1 MQIERRI
8 FIYRSIEYLVWF
20 LIFMLIESFVN
31 TRVGEV
37 IDASKVELYYGIL
50 ILFTAT
56 GFLLFGA
63 TGKIDFKSK
72 GVSVLPVIICMIAI
86 CADRRSLMRFPAAA
100 RR

>member
-37 IDASKVELYYGIL
+37 IDVSKVELYYGIF
-50 ILFTAT
+50 IFSSIIFEKKQT
-56 GFLLFGA
+56 F
-63 TGKIDFKSK
+63 IKSEK
-72 GVSVLPVIICMIAI
+72 TIIY
-86 CADRRSLMRFPAAA
+86 DN
-100 RR
+100 

>member
-37 IDASKVELYYGIL
+37 IDASKVELYYGIF

-56 GFLLFGA
+56 GFLLIDA
-63 TGKIDFKSK
+63 TGKIDF
-72 GVSVLPVIICMIAI
+72 
-86 CADRRSLMRFPAAA
+86 
-100 RR
+100 